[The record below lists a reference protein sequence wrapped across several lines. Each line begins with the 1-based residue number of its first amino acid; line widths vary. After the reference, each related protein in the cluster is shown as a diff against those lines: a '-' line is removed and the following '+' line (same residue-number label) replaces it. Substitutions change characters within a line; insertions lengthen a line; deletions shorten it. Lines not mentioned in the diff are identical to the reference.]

1 MTLVVGPPWSFEDA
15 WNALNDMDLTRP
27 VEKIELSEHWQMAA
41 QVCELS
47 QRFVEM
53 ILYARPGK
61 ER

>member
-1 MTLVVGPPWSFEDA
+1 
-15 WNALNDMDLTRP
+15 MDLARP